1 MCVTHNEALLSKL
14 YSSTAEFELKRR
26 LPLFLNSAVALSD
39 HENDVDCHKNKKII
53 LSKNIHKLSFLVW
66 SFIKIFFVGEVIRYY
81 HKTQSAETKHQMKST
96 HNQYGHILTTKHNWN
111 ARKKNIKNI

>member
-39 HENDVDCHKNKKII
+39 HENDVDCHKNRKII

-66 SFIKIFFVGEVIRYY
+66 SFIKIFLWER
-81 HKTQSAETKHQMKST
+81 
-96 HNQYGHILTTKHNWN
+96 
-111 ARKKNIKNI
+111 